1 MIKNATAERY
11 KNEKLI
17 FENSQVVVMENYRS
31 LFSIAEDVHYL
42 NCAYMSPM
50 PNAVSV
56 AGMKGLLRKAEPY
69 KIGQSDF
76 FSEVEKVRHV
86 FANIVGSSE
95 PQRVAIIP
103 SVSYAIATVA
113 RNLPCEA
120 GDEII
125 VAHEQFPSNIYA
137 WQELAKERQ
146 LTIKTIAPPVTLQ
159 NRGALWN
166 EAILKAI
173 TDKTALVALPHFHWA
188 DGTRFE
194 LAAIADKVHRHGG
207 LLVVDGTQ
215 SIGAYPFDLREIHAD
230 AVIAAS
236 YKWLMGPYGIGL
248 AWFGPVFDNGK
259 PLEESWM
266 GRLNSEDFSRL
277 VDYQPAYQHGAVRYD
292 VGEKSNFILI
302 PMLLEALRLIQE
314 WGTAQIQSHCRQL
327 TAPLIGF
334 LAEEGCYTE
343 DRHWRSEH
351 LLGVR
356 FPQKVAPE
364 RVREEL
370 SRRNVV
376 VSYRGDAMRISPHL
390 YNTVA
395 DVEALIEGMKAA
407 FV

>member
-1 MIKNATAERY
+1 
-11 KNEKLI
+11 
-17 FENSQVVVMENYRS
+17 MENYRS

-69 KIGQSDF
+69 KISQADF
-76 FSEVEKVRHV
+76 FTDVEKVRHV
-86 FANIVGSSE
+86 FANLIGSSE

-103 SVSYAIATVA
+103 SVSYGIATVA

-137 WQELAKERQ
+137 WQVLAKERQ
-146 LTIKTIAPPVTLQ
+146 LTIKTIAPPATLH

-194 LAAIADKVHRHGG
+194 LAAIADKVHRYGG
-207 LLVVDGTQ
+207 ALVIDGTQ
-215 SIGAYPFDLREIHAD
+215 SIGAYPFDLREIRAD

-236 YKWLMGPYGIGL
+236 YKWMMGPYGIGA
-248 AWFGPVFDNGK
+248 AWFGPVFDNGR

-266 GRLNSEDFSRL
+266 GRLNSEDFNRL
-277 VDYQPAYQHGAVRYD
+277 VDYQPAYQPGAVRYD

-314 WGTAQIQSHCRQL
+314 WGTTQIQSHCRQL

-334 LAEEGCYTE
+334 LAEAGCYTE
-343 DRHWRSEH
+343 DQHWRSEH

-356 FPQKVAPE
+356 FPQTVAME
-364 RVREEL
+364 RIREEL
-370 SRRNVV
+370 GRRNVL

-390 YNTVA
+390 YNTPA
-395 DVEALIEGMKAA
+395 DIEALKEGLKAA
-407 FV
+407 FA